1 MSDKK
6 EQNVSEG
13 QDEPQIRPGSVAQNL
28 GVITIIVAPII
39 FSIVAF
45 PDSFNLSW
53 NEGRGG
59 LLFAMAFI
67 LAELVGLK
75 FRVKR
80 RRILILIGLSGLT
93 ILYFVAL
100 PLGLR
105 GFIIESAPY
114 YKVLLIN
121 SWIWMWDFLT
131 TFFYVFSALVIIL
144 GRKGYKIAPAGI
156 IYLLGS
162 AVILYL
168 DAFFPYDSLGPLQ
181 FIVPVYLKIDE
192 EAIKFIDNN
201 IINIGSGVPAVAH
214 GNLLLLNGLHGPFGL
229 KVYWPSAGVHSSI
242 IYTFVMLAF
251 LLKLDIPLGRK
262 AVYFFIGT
270 LGTGFVNVI
279 RITSLSLFA
288 LIVTTNVKEWEAF
301 HSVAGEIMFLPWLGI
316 YLIAVI
322 CVEGIVVRTL
332 LPPHIPGTGSRA
344 GIPLK
349 NMIKMGRDKLDR
361 LIRRE

>member
-1 MSDKK
+1 MGFHYNIFLCFLCTSHSIRK
-6 EQNVSEG
+6 EMVQN
-13 QDEPQIRPGSVAQNL
+13 
-28 GVITIIVAPII
+28 
-39 FSIVAF
+39 
-45 PDSFNLSW
+45 
-53 NEGRGG
+53 
-59 LLFAMAFI
+59 
-67 LAELVGLK
+67 
-75 FRVKR
+75 
-80 RRILILIGLSGLT
+80 
-93 ILYFVAL
+93 Y
-100 PLGLR
+100 
-105 GFIIESAPY
+105 
-114 YKVLLIN
+114 
-121 SWIWMWDFLT
+121 T
-131 TFFYVFSALVIIL
+131 T
-144 GRKGYKIAPAGI
+144 GI

-181 FIVPVYLKIDE
+181 YIVPVYLNIDE

-270 LGTGFVNVI
+270 IGTGFVNVI

-301 HSVAGEIMFLPWLGI
+301 HSVAGENHVSPMVRNLSSSRNLCRGYNCPYAVTPSHPWYWFQSRNSTEKHDKNG
-316 YLIAVI
+316 
-322 CVEGIVVRTL
+322 EG
-332 LPPHIPGTGSRA
+332 
-344 GIPLK
+344 
-349 NMIKMGRDKLDR
+349 
-361 LIRRE
+361 